1 MRINA
6 DDMTFS
12 ITVKPG
18 SREAKL
24 EKAGNGYLAYIKE
37 PPVEGRANRA
47 LIRLLSEHFG
57 VPRSRIAIVSGAR
70 SRRKIVEIKP

>member
-1 MRINA
+1 MKL
-6 DDMTFS
+6 S

-18 SREAKL
+18 AREDRL
-24 EKAGNGYLAYIKE
+24 EKAENGYLAYIRE
-37 PPVEGRANRA
+37 LPVEGRANLA